1 MSTYKALLKIG
12 SGLQQI
18 EIQANSLYHAKEKFY
33 KLYGKANVQN
43 VCLKNLALDD
53 FKPIINH
60 FAPEEIAALAFAA

>member
-18 EIQANSLYHAKEKFY
+18 EIQANSLYHAKEMFY

-43 VCLKNLALDD
+43 VCLKN
-53 FKPIINH
+53 
-60 FAPEEIAALAFAA
+60 